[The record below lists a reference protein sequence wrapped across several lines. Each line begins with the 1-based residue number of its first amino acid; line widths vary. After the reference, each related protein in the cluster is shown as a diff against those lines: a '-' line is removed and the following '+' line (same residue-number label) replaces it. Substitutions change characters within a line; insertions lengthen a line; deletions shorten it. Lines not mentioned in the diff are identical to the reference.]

1 MPKIPTYTSK
11 GSMTTATSSVES
23 NIKLN
28 VNQTPASALQP
39 VSNFIRD
46 SYIQEKTTEAN
57 NKSYQ
62 LLNDFYEDQKDE
74 QGKVLQKGWLTI
86 SSEAKGKSNPTQAS
100 EYYESEVNKLYNYH
114 KVNKHKGLNNFEK
127 KALDKKFYATS
138 GLLKSKVLEKARLNL
153 IKENQEVDDDYF
165 VKESL
170 LLKELGPMYIEQF
183 KKNQINRINSNPD
196 YDDGVKKQLIKTYSS
211 KGIEFL
217 AISMANNN
225 PIQFKEARKQG
236 AFDDVDAATILK
248 LEGVATEQIK
258 KQKFNTLLSGLDVPF
273 DANPRDFIIANEE
286 IKNKTF
292 GGNEN
297 LQNLFKS
304 LSPQERIEFEKQYQT
319 KAKAIKSDRQLQIL
333 TATQIGKVEA
343 AQNTNEVFINLAKD
357 KGTYSETLKRLFPNN
372 QPAVEQLVTFNQ
384 KVGDGTVNNFSKFD
398 QNDAIIKF
406 IINDEINTVYD
417 SFTLLGETKPK
428 SIMER
433 AGESLNVS
441 DIKFLN
447 SLLLKSNEEGFKENH
462 TKFFNFIDLFSLEVA
477 GSSALKSF
485 DPNRDTRLNNFKYT
499 MYIRYINGLNKG
511 LNPDEMLTAARG
523 NKNFIGYDVSTFLPK
538 MNDVFQDIR
547 NNFDVNTNTVTDLK
561 TLRLQKEKELGRK
574 LTMQEILELKKGL

>member
-11 GSMTTATSSVES
+11 GSMTTATPSVES

-74 QGKVLQKGWLTI
+74 QGKVVQKGWLTI

-100 EYYESEVNKLYNYH
+100 DYYESEVNKLYNYH

-127 KALDKKFYATS
+127 KAIDRKFYATS

-211 KGIEFL
+211 KGVEFL
-217 AISMANNN
+217 ATSMANNN
-225 PIQFKEARKQG
+225 PLQFKEARKQG

-248 LEGVATEQIK
+248 LESVASEQIK

-273 DANPRDFIIANEE
+273 DADPRDFVIANEE

-304 LSPQERIEFEKQYQT
+304 LSPQEVIEFDKEYQT
-319 KAKAIKSDRQLQIL
+319 KAKAIKSDRSIQIL
-333 TATQIGKVEA
+333 TANQVGKFEA
-343 AQNTNEVFINLAKD
+343 AKNTNEVFNNLAKD
-357 KGTYSETLKRLFPNN
+357 QGTYTDTLKRLFPNN
-372 QPAVEQLVTFNQ
+372 QPAVEQLVLFNE
-384 KVGDGTVNNFSKFD
+384 KVGNGTVNNFSKFD
-398 QNDAIIKF
+398 QNDDIIKF

-417 SFTLLGETKPK
+417 PFTLLGETNPK

-499 MYIRYINGLNKG
+499 MYIRYMNGLNKG

-547 NNFDVNTNTVTDLK
+547 NNFNVNTNTVTDLK

-574 LTMQEILELKKGL
+574 LTIEEILELKKGL

>member
-11 GSMTTATSSVES
+11 GSMTTATPSVES
-23 NIKLN
+23 NIRLN

-74 QGKVLQKGWLTI
+74 QGKVVQKGWLTI
-86 SSEAKGKSNPTQAS
+86 SSEAKGKSNPTEAS
-100 EYYESEVNKLYNYH
+100 DYYESEVNKLYNYH
-114 KVNKHKGLNNFEK
+114 KINKHKSLNNFEK
-127 KALDKKFYATS
+127 KAIDRKFYATS

-211 KGIEFL
+211 KGVEFL
-217 AISMANNN
+217 ATSMANNN
-225 PIQFKEARKQG
+225 PIQFKEQRKQG

-273 DANPRDFIIANEE
+273 DADPRDFVIANEE

-297 LQNLFKS
+297 LQNIFKS
-304 LSPQERIEFEKQYQT
+304 LSPQEIIEFDKAYQT

-333 TATQIGKVEA
+333 TATQVGKFEA
-343 AQNTNEVFINLAKD
+343 AKNTNEVFINLAKD
-357 KGTYSETLKRLFPNN
+357 QGTYTDTLKRLFPNN

-398 QNDAIIKF
+398 QNDDIIKF

-417 SFTLLGETKPK
+417 PFTLLGETKPK

-499 MYIRYINGLNKG
+499 MYIRYMNGLNKG

-547 NNFDVNTNTVTDLK
+547 NNFNVNTNTVTDLK

-574 LTMQEILELKKGL
+574 LTIEEILELKKGL

>member
-11 GSMTTATSSVES
+11 GSMTTATPSVES

-74 QGKVLQKGWLTI
+74 QGKVVQKGWLTI

-100 EYYESEVNKLYNYH
+100 DYYESEVNKLYNYH

-127 KALDKKFYATS
+127 KAIDRKFYATS

-211 KGIEFL
+211 KGVEFL
-217 AISMANNN
+217 ATSMANNN
-225 PIQFKEARKQG
+225 PLQFKEARKQG

-248 LEGVATEQIK
+248 LESVASEQIK

-273 DANPRDFIIANEE
+273 DADPRDFVIANEE

-304 LSPQERIEFEKQYQT
+304 LSPQEVIEFDKEYQT

-333 TATQIGKVEA
+333 TATQIGKFEA
-343 AQNTNEVFINLAKD
+343 AKNTNEVFNNLAKD
-357 KGTYSETLKRLFPNN
+357 QGTYTDTLKRLFPNN
-372 QPAVEQLVTFNQ
+372 QPAVEQLISFNQ

-398 QNDAIIKF
+398 QNDDIIKF

-417 SFTLLGETKPK
+417 PFTLLGETNPK

-499 MYIRYINGLNKG
+499 MYIRYMNGLNKG

-547 NNFDVNTNTVTDLK
+547 NNFNVNTNTVTDLK

-574 LTMQEILELKKGL
+574 LTIEEILELKKGL

>member
-11 GSMTTATSSVES
+11 ESITTATPSVES
-23 NIKLN
+23 NIRLN

-46 SYIQEKTTEAN
+46 SYIQEKQTEAN

-62 LLNDFYEDQKDE
+62 LLNDFYEDQKDD
-74 QGKVLQKGWLTI
+74 QGNVVQKGWLTI
-86 SSEAKGKSNPTQAS
+86 SSEAKAKSNPTQAS

-127 KALDKKFYATS
+127 KALDRKFYATS

-153 IKENQEVDDDYF
+153 IKENQDVDDDYF

-196 YDDGVKKQLIKTYSS
+196 YDDGTKKQLIKTYSS
-211 KGIEFL
+211 KGVEFL
-217 AISMANNN
+217 ATSMANNN

-273 DANPRDFIIANEE
+273 DADPRDFVIANEE

-297 LQNLFKS
+297 LQNIYQS

-319 KAKAIKSDRQLQIL
+319 KARAIKSDRQLQIL
-333 TATQIGKVEA
+333 TANQVGKIEA
-343 AQNTNEVFINLAKD
+343 AQNTNEVFLNLEKQ
-357 KGTYSETLKRLFPNN
+357 KGTYEKKLKELFPNN
-372 QPAVEQLVTFNQ
+372 QPAVEQLVLFNQ

-398 QNDAIIKF
+398 ENDDIIKF

-417 SFTLLGETKPK
+417 KFTLLGETTPK

-462 TKFFNFIDLFSLEVA
+462 TKFFNFLNVFSLEVA

-485 DPNRDTRLNNFKYT
+485 DPNRDNRLNNFKYT
-499 MYIRYINGLNKG
+499 MYIRYMNGLSQG
-511 LNPDEMLTAARG
+511 LKPDEMLTATRG
-523 NKNFIGYDVSTFLPK
+523 NKNFIGYDVSKFLPN
-538 MNDVFQDIR
+538 MNDVFKDIR
-547 NNFDVNTNTVTDLK
+547 NNLNVNTNTTNDLK

-574 LTMQEILELKKGL
+574 LTIEEILELKKGL

>member
-11 GSMTTATSSVES
+11 GSMTTATPSVES

-74 QGKVLQKGWLTI
+74 QGKVVQKGWLTI

-127 KALDKKFYATS
+127 KALDRKFYATS

-183 KKNQINRINSNPD
+183 KKNQTNRINSNPD

-211 KGIEFL
+211 KGVEFL
-217 AISMANNN
+217 ATSMANNN
-225 PIQFKEARKQG
+225 PLQFKEARKQG

-273 DANPRDFIIANEE
+273 DADPRDFVIANEE
-286 IKNKTF
+286 IKNRTF

-304 LSPQERIEFEKQYQT
+304 LSPQERIEFNKEYQT
-319 KAKAIKSDRQLQIL
+319 KAKAIKSDRSIQIL
-333 TATQIGKVEA
+333 TANQVGKFEA
-343 AQNTNEVFINLAKD
+343 AKNTNEVFNNLAKD
-357 KGTYSETLKRLFPNN
+357 QGTYTDTLKRLFPNN
-372 QPAVEQLVTFNQ
+372 QPAVEQLISFNQ

-398 QNDAIIKF
+398 QNDDIIKF

-417 SFTLLGETKPK
+417 PFTLLGETNPK

-499 MYIRYINGLNKG
+499 MYIRYMNGLNKG

-547 NNFDVNTNTVTDLK
+547 NNFNVNTNTVTDLK

-574 LTMQEILELKKGL
+574 LTIEEILELKKGL

>member
-11 GSMTTATSSVES
+11 GSMTTATPSVES

-74 QGKVLQKGWLTI
+74 QGKVVQKGWLTI

-127 KALDKKFYATS
+127 KALDRKFYATS

-183 KKNQINRINSNPD
+183 KKNQINRVNSNPD

-217 AISMANNN
+217 ATSMANNN
-225 PIQFKEARKQG
+225 PIQFKEARKEG

-273 DANPRDFIIANEE
+273 DANPRDFVIANEE
-286 IKNKTF
+286 IKNRTF

-304 LSPQERIEFEKQYQT
+304 LSPQERIEFNKEYQI
-319 KAKAIKSDRQLQIL
+319 KAKAIKSDRSIQIL
-333 TATQIGKVEA
+333 TANQVGKFEA
-343 AQNTNEVFINLAKD
+343 AKNTNEVFNNLAKD
-357 KGTYSETLKRLFPNN
+357 QGTYSETLKRLFPNN

-547 NNFDVNTNTVTDLK
+547 NNFNVNTNTVTDLK

-574 LTMQEILELKKGL
+574 LTVQEILELKKGL

>member
-11 GSMTTATSSVES
+11 GSMTTATPSVES

-74 QGKVLQKGWLTI
+74 QGKVVQKGWLTI

-100 EYYESEVNKLYNYH
+100 DYYESEVNKLYNYH

-127 KALDKKFYATS
+127 KAIDRKFYATS

-211 KGIEFL
+211 KGVEFL
-217 AISMANNN
+217 ATSMANNN
-225 PIQFKEARKQG
+225 PLQFKEARKQG

-248 LEGVATEQIK
+248 LESVASEQIK

-273 DANPRDFIIANEE
+273 DADPRDFVIANEE
-286 IKNKTF
+286 IKKKTF

-304 LSPQERIEFEKQYQT
+304 LSPQEVIEFDKEYQT

-333 TATQIGKVEA
+333 TATQIGKFEA
-343 AQNTNEVFINLAKD
+343 AKNTNEVFNNLAKD
-357 KGTYSETLKRLFPNN
+357 QGTYTDTLKRLFPNN
-372 QPAVEQLVTFNQ
+372 QPAVEQLISFNQ

-398 QNDAIIKF
+398 QNDDIIKF

-417 SFTLLGETKPK
+417 PFTLLGETNPK

-462 TKFFNFIDLFSLEVA
+462 TKFFKFIDLFSLEVA

-499 MYIRYINGLNKG
+499 MYIRYMNGLNKG

-538 MNDVFQDIR
+538 MNDVFKDIR
-547 NNFDVNTNTVTDLK
+547 NNFNVNTNTVTDLK

-574 LTMQEILELKKGL
+574 LTIEEILELKKGL

>member
-11 GSMTTATSSVES
+11 GSMTTATPSVES

-74 QGKVLQKGWLTI
+74 QGKVVQKGWLTI
-86 SSEAKGKSNPTQAS
+86 SSEAKGQSNPTKAS

-127 KALDKKFYATS
+127 KALDTKFYATS

-153 IKENQEVDDDYF
+153 IKENQDVDDDYF

-196 YDDGVKKQLIKTYSS
+196 YDDGVKKQLIKTYNS
-211 KGIEFL
+211 KGVEFL
-217 AISMANNN
+217 ATSMANNN
-225 PIQFKEARKQG
+225 PIQFKEVRKKG
-236 AFDDVDAATILK
+236 TFDDVDAATILK
-248 LEGVATEQIK
+248 LESVATEQIK

-273 DANPRDFIIANEE
+273 DADPRDFVIANEE

-292 GGNEN
+292 GENEN
-297 LQNLFKS
+297 LQNIFKS
-304 LSPQERIEFEKQYQT
+304 LSPQEIIEFDKAYQT

-333 TATQIGKVEA
+333 TANQVGKFEA
-343 AQNTNEVFINLAKD
+343 AKNTNEVFINLAKD
-357 KGTYSETLKRLFPNN
+357 QGTYTDTLKRLFPNN
-372 QPAVEQLVTFNQ
+372 QPAVEQLITFNQ

-398 QNDAIIKF
+398 QNDDIIKF
-406 IINDEINTVYD
+406 IINDEIDTVYD

-433 AGESLNVS
+433 VGESLNVS

-485 DPNRDTRLNNFKYT
+485 DPNRDNRLNNFKYT
-499 MYIRYINGLNKG
+499 MYIRYMNGLNKG

-547 NNFDVNTNTVTDLK
+547 NNFDVNKNTVTDLK

-574 LTMQEILELKKGL
+574 LTIEEILELKKGL

>member
-1 MPKIPTYTSK
+1 MPKIPTYTSQ
-11 GSMTTATSSVES
+11 GSMTTATPSVES

-74 QGKVLQKGWLTI
+74 QGKVVQKGWLTI

-127 KALDKKFYATS
+127 KALDRKFYATS

-165 VKESL
+165 VKETL

-183 KKNQINRINSNPD
+183 KKNQINRINSNPS

-217 AISMANNN
+217 ATSMANNN

-236 AFDDVDAATILK
+236 TFDDVDAATILK
-248 LEGVATEQIK
+248 LEGVASEQIK

-273 DANPRDFIIANEE
+273 DADPRDFVIANEE
-286 IKNKTF
+286 IKNRTF

-297 LQNLFKS
+297 LQNIFKS
-304 LSPQERIEFEKQYQT
+304 LPPQERIEFDKAYQT
-319 KAKAIKSDRQLQIL
+319 KAKAIKSDRSIQIL
-333 TATQIGKVEA
+333 TSNQIGKIEA
-343 AQNTNEVFINLAKD
+343 AKNTNEIFNNLAKD
-357 KGTYSETLKRLFPNN
+357 QGTYTDTLKRLFPNN
-372 QPAVEQLVTFNQ
+372 QAAVEQLVLFNS

-398 QNDAIIKF
+398 QNDDIIKF

-447 SLLLKSNEEGFKENH
+447 SLLLKSN
-462 TKFFNFIDLFSLEVA
+462 
-477 GSSALKSF
+477 
-485 DPNRDTRLNNFKYT
+485 
-499 MYIRYINGLNKG
+499 
-511 LNPDEMLTAARG
+511 
-523 NKNFIGYDVSTFLPK
+523 
-538 MNDVFQDIR
+538 
-547 NNFDVNTNTVTDLK
+547 
-561 TLRLQKEKELGRK
+561 
-574 LTMQEILELKKGL
+574 

>member
-11 GSMTTATSSVES
+11 ESITTATPSVES
-23 NIKLN
+23 NIRLN

-46 SYIQEKTTEAN
+46 SYIQEKQTEAN

-62 LLNDFYEDQKDE
+62 LLNDFYEDQKDD
-74 QGKVLQKGWLTI
+74 QGNVVQKGWLTI
-86 SSEAKGKSNPTQAS
+86 SSEAKAKSNPTQAS

-127 KALDKKFYATS
+127 KALDRKFYATS

-153 IKENQEVDDDYF
+153 IKENQDVDDDYF

-196 YDDGVKKQLIKTYSS
+196 YDDGTKKQLIKTYSS
-211 KGIEFL
+211 KGVEFL
-217 AISMANNN
+217 ATSMANNN

-273 DANPRDFIIANEE
+273 DADPRDFVIANEE

-297 LQNLFKS
+297 LQNIYQS

-319 KAKAIKSDRQLQIL
+319 KARAIKSDRQLQIL
-333 TATQIGKVEA
+333 TANQVGKIEA
-343 AQNTNEVFINLAKD
+343 AQNTNEVFLNLEKQ
-357 KGTYSETLKRLFPNN
+357 KGTYEKKLKELFPNN
-372 QPAVEQLVTFNQ
+372 QPAVEQLVLFNQ

-398 QNDAIIKF
+398 ENDDIIKF

-417 SFTLLGETKPK
+417 KFTLLGETTPK
-428 SIMER
+428 SIMET
-433 AGESLNVS
+433 AGESLNFS

-447 SLLLKSNEEGFKENH
+447 SLLLKYNE
-462 TKFFNFIDLFSLEVA
+462 
-477 GSSALKSF
+477 
-485 DPNRDTRLNNFKYT
+485 
-499 MYIRYINGLNKG
+499 
-511 LNPDEMLTAARG
+511 
-523 NKNFIGYDVSTFLPK
+523 
-538 MNDVFQDIR
+538 
-547 NNFDVNTNTVTDLK
+547 
-561 TLRLQKEKELGRK
+561 
-574 LTMQEILELKKGL
+574 

>member
-11 GSMTTATSSVES
+11 GSMTTATPSVES

-74 QGKVLQKGWLTI
+74 QGKVVQKGWLTI

-100 EYYESEVNKLYNYH
+100 DYYESEVNKLYNYH

-127 KALDKKFYATS
+127 KAIDRKFYATS

-211 KGIEFL
+211 KGVEFL
-217 AISMANNN
+217 ATSMANNN
-225 PIQFKEARKQG
+225 PLQFKEARKQG

-248 LEGVATEQIK
+248 LESVASEQIK

-273 DANPRDFIIANEE
+273 DADPRDFVIANEE

-304 LSPQERIEFEKQYQT
+304 LSPQEVIEFDKEYQT

-333 TATQIGKVEA
+333 TATQIGKFEA
-343 AQNTNEVFINLAKD
+343 AKNTNEVFNNLAKD
-357 KGTYSETLKRLFPNN
+357 QGTYTDTLKRLFPNN
-372 QPAVEQLVTFNQ
+372 QPAVEQLISFNQ

-398 QNDAIIKF
+398 QNDDIIKF

-417 SFTLLGETKPK
+417 PFTLLGETNPK

-477 GSSALKSF
+477 GSSVLKSF

-499 MYIRYINGLNKG
+499 MYIRYMNGLNKG

-547 NNFDVNTNTVTDLK
+547 NNFNVNTNTVTDLK

-574 LTMQEILELKKGL
+574 LTIEEILELKKGL

>member
-11 GSMTTATSSVES
+11 GSMTTATPSVES

-74 QGKVLQKGWLTI
+74 QGKVVQKGWLTI

-100 EYYESEVNKLYNYH
+100 DYYESEVNKLYNYH

-127 KALDKKFYATS
+127 KAIDRKFYATS

-211 KGIEFL
+211 KGVEFL
-217 AISMANNN
+217 ATSMANNN
-225 PIQFKEARKQG
+225 PLQFKEARKQG

-248 LEGVATEQIK
+248 LESVASEQIK

-273 DANPRDFIIANEE
+273 DADPRDFVIANEE

-304 LSPQERIEFEKQYQT
+304 LSPQEVIEFNKEYQT

-333 TATQIGKVEA
+333 TATQIGKFEA
-343 AQNTNEVFINLAKD
+343 AKNTNEVFNNLAKD
-357 KGTYSETLKRLFPNN
+357 QGTYTDTLKRLFPNN
-372 QPAVEQLVTFNQ
+372 QPAVEQLISFNQ

-398 QNDAIIKF
+398 QNDDIIKF

-417 SFTLLGETKPK
+417 PFTLLGETNPK

-499 MYIRYINGLNKG
+499 MYIRYMNGLNKG

-547 NNFDVNTNTVTDLK
+547 NNFNVNTNTVTDLK

-574 LTMQEILELKKGL
+574 LTIEEILELKKGL

>member
-11 GSMTTATSSVES
+11 GSMTTATPSVES

-74 QGKVLQKGWLTI
+74 QGKVVQKGWLTI

-100 EYYESEVNKLYNYH
+100 DYYESEVNKLYNYH

-127 KALDKKFYATS
+127 KAIDRKFYATS

-211 KGIEFL
+211 KGVEFL
-217 AISMANNN
+217 ATSMANNN

-273 DANPRDFIIANEE
+273 DADPRDFVVANEE

-297 LQNLFKS
+297 LQNIYQS

-319 KAKAIKSDRQLQIL
+319 KARAIKSDRQLQIL
-333 TATQIGKVEA
+333 TANQVGKFEA
-343 AQNTNEVFINLAKD
+343 AKNTNEVFINLAKD
-357 KGTYSETLKRLFPNN
+357 QGTYTDTLKRLFPNN
-372 QPAVEQLVTFNQ
+372 QPAVEQLITFNQ

-398 QNDAIIKF
+398 QNDDIIKF

-499 MYIRYINGLNKG
+499 MYIRYMNGLNKG

-547 NNFDVNTNTVTDLK
+547 NNFNVNTNTVTDLK

-574 LTMQEILELKKGL
+574 LTIEEILELKKGL

>member
-1 MPKIPTYTSK
+1 MPKIPTYTST
-11 GSMTTATSSVES
+11 GSITTATPSVES

-46 SYIQEKTTEAN
+46 SYIQEKQTEAN
-57 NKSYQ
+57 NRSYQ
-62 LLNDFYEDQKDE
+62 LLNDFYEDQKDD
-74 QGKVLQKGWLTI
+74 QGNVVQKGWLTI
-86 SSEAKGKSNPTQAS
+86 SSEAKAQSNPTKAS

-127 KALDKKFYATS
+127 KALDSKFYATS

-153 IKENQEVDDDYF
+153 IKENQDVDDDYF

-196 YDDGVKKQLIKTYSS
+196 YDDGTKKQLIKTYSS
-211 KGIEFL
+211 KGVEFL
-217 AISMANNN
+217 ATSMANNN

-273 DANPRDFIIANEE
+273 DADPRDFVIANEE

-297 LQNLFKS
+297 LQNIYQS

-319 KAKAIKSDRQLQIL
+319 KARAIKSDRQLQIL
-333 TATQIGKVEA
+333 TANQVGKIEA
-343 AQNTNEVFINLAKD
+343 AQNTNEVFSNLEKQQ
-357 KGTYSETLKRLFPNN
+357 GTYEKKLKELFPNN
-372 QPAVEQLVTFNQ
+372 QPAVEQLVLFNQ

-398 QNDAIIKF
+398 ENDDIIKF

-417 SFTLLGETKPK
+417 KFTLLGETTPK

-462 TKFFNFIDLFSLEVA
+462 TKFFNFLNVFSLEVA

-485 DPNRDTRLNNFKYT
+485 DPNRDNRLNNFKYT
-499 MYIRYINGLNKG
+499 MYIRYMNGLSQG
-511 LNPDEMLTAARG
+511 LKPDEMLTATRG
-523 NKNFIGYDVSTFLPK
+523 NKNFIGYDVSKFLPN
-538 MNDVFQDIR
+538 MNDVFKDIR
-547 NNFDVNTNTVTDLK
+547 NNLNVNTNTTTDLK

-574 LTMQEILELKKGL
+574 LTIEEILELKKGL

>member
-11 GSMTTATSSVES
+11 ESITTATPSVES
-23 NIKLN
+23 NIRLN

-46 SYIQEKTTEAN
+46 SYIQEKQTEAN

-62 LLNDFYEDQKDE
+62 LLNDFYEDQKDD
-74 QGKVLQKGWLTI
+74 QGNVVQKGWLTI
-86 SSEAKGKSNPTQAS
+86 SSEAKAKSNPTQAS

-127 KALDKKFYATS
+127 KALDRKFYATS

-153 IKENQEVDDDYF
+153 IKENQDVDDDYF

-196 YDDGVKKQLIKTYSS
+196 YDDGTKKQLIKTYSS
-211 KGIEFL
+211 KGVEFL
-217 AISMANNN
+217 ATSMANNN

-273 DANPRDFIIANEE
+273 DADPRDFVIANEE

-297 LQNLFKS
+297 LQNIYQS

-319 KAKAIKSDRQLQIL
+319 KARAIKSDRQLQIL
-333 TATQIGKVEA
+333 TANQVGKIEA
-343 AQNTNEVFINLAKD
+343 AQNTNEVFLNLEKQQ
-357 KGTYSETLKRLFPNN
+357 GTYEKKLKELFPNN
-372 QPAVEQLVTFNQ
+372 QPAVEQLVLFNQ

-398 QNDAIIKF
+398 ENDDIIKF

-417 SFTLLGETKPK
+417 KFTLLGETTPK

-462 TKFFNFIDLFSLEVA
+462 TKFFNFLNVFSLEVA

-485 DPNRDTRLNNFKYT
+485 DPNRDNRLNNFKYT
-499 MYIRYINGLNKG
+499 MYIRYMNGLSQG
-511 LNPDEMLTAARG
+511 LKPDEMLTATRG
-523 NKNFIGYDVSTFLPK
+523 NKNFIGYDVSKFLPN
-538 MNDVFQDIR
+538 MNDVFKDIR
-547 NNFDVNTNTVTDLK
+547 NNLNVNTNTTNDLK

-574 LTMQEILELKKGL
+574 LTIEEILELKKGL

>member
-11 GSMTTATSSVES
+11 GSMTTATPSVES

-74 QGKVLQKGWLTI
+74 QGKVVQKGWLTI

-100 EYYESEVNKLYNYH
+100 DYYESEVNKLYNYH

-127 KALDKKFYATS
+127 KAIDRKFYATS

-211 KGIEFL
+211 KGVEFL
-217 AISMANNN
+217 ATSMANNN
-225 PIQFKEARKQG
+225 PLQFKEARKQG

-248 LEGVATEQIK
+248 LESVASEQIK

-273 DANPRDFIIANEE
+273 DADPRDFVIANEE
-286 IKNKTF
+286 IKNRTF

-304 LSPQERIEFEKQYQT
+304 LSPQERIEFNKEYQT
-319 KAKAIKSDRQLQIL
+319 KAKAIKSDRSIQIL
-333 TATQIGKVEA
+333 TANQIGKIEA
-343 AQNTNEVFINLAKD
+343 AKNTNEVFNNLAKD
-357 KGTYSETLKRLFPNN
+357 QGTYTDTLKRLFPNN
-372 QPAVEQLVTFNQ
+372 QPAVEQLISFNQ

-398 QNDAIIKF
+398 QNDDIIKF

-499 MYIRYINGLNKG
+499 MYIRYMNGLNKG

-547 NNFDVNTNTVTDLK
+547 NNFNVNTNIVTDLK

-574 LTMQEILELKKGL
+574 LTIEEILELKKGL

>member
-1 MPKIPTYTSK
+1 MPKIPTYTSQ
-11 GSMTTATSSVES
+11 GSMTTATPSVES

-74 QGKVLQKGWLTI
+74 QGKVVQKGWLTI

-127 KALDKKFYATS
+127 KAIDRKFYATS

-165 VKESL
+165 VKETL

-183 KKNQINRINSNPD
+183 KKNQINRINSNPS

-217 AISMANNN
+217 ATSMANNN

-236 AFDDVDAATILK
+236 TFDDVDAATILK
-248 LEGVATEQIK
+248 LEGVASEQIK

-273 DANPRDFIIANEE
+273 DADPRDFVIANEE
-286 IKNKTF
+286 IKNRTF

-297 LQNLFKS
+297 LQNIFKS
-304 LSPQERIEFEKQYQT
+304 LPPQERIEFDKAYQT
-319 KAKAIKSDRQLQIL
+319 KAKAIKSDRSIQIL
-333 TATQIGKVEA
+333 TSNQIGKIEA
-343 AQNTNEVFINLAKD
+343 AKNTNEIFNNLAKD
-357 KGTYSETLKRLFPNN
+357 QGTYTDTLKRLFPNN
-372 QPAVEQLVTFNQ
+372 QAAVEQLVLFNS

-398 QNDAIIKF
+398 QNDDIIKF

-485 DPNRDTRLNNFKYT
+485 DPNRDNRLNNFKYT
-499 MYIRYINGLNKG
+499 MYIRYMNGLNKG
-511 LNPDEMLTAARG
+511 LNSDEMLTAARG

-547 NNFDVNTNTVTDLK
+547 NNFDVNKNTVTDLK

-574 LTMQEILELKKGL
+574 LTIEEILELKKGL

>member
-11 GSMTTATSSVES
+11 GSMTTATPSVES

-74 QGKVLQKGWLTI
+74 QGKVVQKGWLTI

-100 EYYESEVNKLYNYH
+100 DYYESEVNKLYNYH

-127 KALDKKFYATS
+127 KAIDRKFYATS

-211 KGIEFL
+211 KGVEFL
-217 AISMANNN
+217 ATSMANNN
-225 PIQFKEARKQG
+225 PLQFKEARKQG

-248 LEGVATEQIK
+248 LESVASEQIK

-273 DANPRDFIIANEE
+273 DADPRDFVIANEE

-304 LSPQERIEFEKQYQT
+304 LSPQEVIEFDKEYQT
-319 KAKAIKSDRQLQIL
+319 KAKAIKSDRSIQIL
-333 TATQIGKVEA
+333 TANQVGKFEA
-343 AQNTNEVFINLAKD
+343 AKNTNEVFNNLAKD
-357 KGTYSETLKRLFPNN
+357 QGTYTDTLKRLFPNN
-372 QPAVEQLVTFNQ
+372 QPAVEQLISFNQ

-398 QNDAIIKF
+398 QNDDIIKF

-417 SFTLLGETKPK
+417 PFTLLGETNPK

-499 MYIRYINGLNKG
+499 MYIRYMNGLNKG

-547 NNFDVNTNTVTDLK
+547 NNFNVNTNTVTDLK

-574 LTMQEILELKKGL
+574 LTIEEILELKKGL

>member
-11 GSMTTATSSVES
+11 GSMTTATPSVES

-74 QGKVLQKGWLTI
+74 QGKVVQKGWLTI

-100 EYYESEVNKLYNYH
+100 DYYESEVNKLYNYH

-127 KALDKKFYATS
+127 KAIDRKFYATS

-211 KGIEFL
+211 KGVEFL
-217 AISMANNN
+217 ATSMANNN
-225 PIQFKEARKQG
+225 PLQFKEARKQG

-248 LEGVATEQIK
+248 LESVASEQIK

-273 DANPRDFIIANEE
+273 DADPRDFVIANEE

-304 LSPQERIEFEKQYQT
+304 LSPQEVIEFDKEYQT

-333 TATQIGKVEA
+333 TATQIGKFEA
-343 AQNTNEVFINLAKD
+343 AKNTNEVFNNLAKD
-357 KGTYSETLKRLFPNN
+357 QGTYTDTLKRLFPNN
-372 QPAVEQLVTFNQ
+372 QPAVEQLISFNQ

-398 QNDAIIKF
+398 QNDDIIKF

-417 SFTLLGETKPK
+417 PFTLLGETNPK

-462 TKFFNFIDLFSLEVA
+462 TKFFKFIDLFSLEVA

-499 MYIRYINGLNKG
+499 MYIRYMNGLNKG

-547 NNFDVNTNTVTDLK
+547 NNFNVNTNTVTDLK

-574 LTMQEILELKKGL
+574 LTIEEILELKKGL

>member
-11 GSMTTATSSVES
+11 GSMTTATPSVES

-74 QGKVLQKGWLTI
+74 QGKVVQKGWLTI

-100 EYYESEVNKLYNYH
+100 DYYESEVNKLYNYH

-127 KALDKKFYATS
+127 KAIDRKFYATS

-211 KGIEFL
+211 KGVEFL
-217 AISMANNN
+217 ATSMANNN
-225 PIQFKEARKQG
+225 PLQFKEARKQG

-248 LEGVATEQIK
+248 LESVASEQIK

-273 DANPRDFIIANEE
+273 DADPRDFVIANEE
-286 IKNKTF
+286 IKNRTF

-304 LSPQERIEFEKQYQT
+304 LSPQERIEFNKEYQT
-319 KAKAIKSDRQLQIL
+319 KAKAIKSDRSIQIL
-333 TATQIGKVEA
+333 TANQIGKIEA
-343 AQNTNEVFINLAKD
+343 AKNTNEVFNNLAKD
-357 KGTYSETLKRLFPNN
+357 QGTYTDTLKRLFPNN
-372 QPAVEQLVTFNQ
+372 QPAVEQLISFNQ

-398 QNDAIIKF
+398 QNDDIIKF

-499 MYIRYINGLNKG
+499 MYIRYMNGLNKG

-547 NNFDVNTNTVTDLK
+547 NNFNVNTNTVTDLK

-574 LTMQEILELKKGL
+574 LTIEEILELKKGL

>member
-11 GSMTTATSSVES
+11 GSMTTATPSVES

-74 QGKVLQKGWLTI
+74 QGKVVQKGWLTI
-86 SSEAKGKSNPTQAS
+86 SSEAKGKSNPTEAS
-100 EYYESEVNKLYNYH
+100 DYYESEVNKLYNYH
-114 KVNKHKGLNNFEK
+114 KINKHKSLNNFEK
-127 KALDKKFYATS
+127 KAIDRKFYATS

-211 KGIEFL
+211 KGVEFL
-217 AISMANNN
+217 ATSMANNN
-225 PIQFKEARKQG
+225 PIQFKEQRKQG

-273 DANPRDFIIANEE
+273 DADPRDFVIANEE
-286 IKNKTF
+286 IKNRTF
-292 GGNEN
+292 GGNED

-304 LSPQERIEFEKQYQT
+304 LSPQERIQFNKEYQT
-319 KAKAIKSDRQLQIL
+319 KAKAIKSDRSIQIL
-333 TATQIGKVEA
+333 TANQIGKIEA
-343 AQNTNEVFINLAKD
+343 AKNTNEIFNNFAKD
-357 KGTYSETLKRLFPNN
+357 QGTYSETLKRLFPNN

-398 QNDAIIKF
+398 QNDDIIKF

-417 SFTLLGETKPK
+417 PFTLLGETKPK

-547 NNFDVNTNTVTDLK
+547 NNFNVNTNTVTDLK

-574 LTMQEILELKKGL
+574 LTIEEILELKKGL

>member
-11 GSMTTATSSVES
+11 GSMTTATPSVES

-74 QGKVLQKGWLTI
+74 QGKVVQKGWLTI

-100 EYYESEVNKLYNYH
+100 DYYESEVNKLYNYH

-127 KALDKKFYATS
+127 KAIDRKFYATS

-211 KGIEFL
+211 KGVEFL
-217 AISMANNN
+217 ATSMANNN
-225 PIQFKEARKQG
+225 PLQFKEARKQG

-248 LEGVATEQIK
+248 LESVASEQIK

-273 DANPRDFIIANEE
+273 DADPRDFVIANEE
-286 IKNKTF
+286 IKKKTF

-304 LSPQERIEFEKQYQT
+304 LSPQEVIEFDKEYQT

-333 TATQIGKVEA
+333 TATQIGKFEA
-343 AQNTNEVFINLAKD
+343 AKNTNEVFNNLAKD
-357 KGTYSETLKRLFPNN
+357 QGTYTDTLKRLFPNN
-372 QPAVEQLVTFNQ
+372 QPAVEQLISFNQ

-398 QNDAIIKF
+398 QNDDIIKF

-417 SFTLLGETKPK
+417 PFTLLGETNPK

-499 MYIRYINGLNKG
+499 MYIRYMNGLNKG

-547 NNFDVNTNTVTDLK
+547 NNFNVNTNTVTDLK

-574 LTMQEILELKKGL
+574 LTIEEILELKKGL

>member
-11 GSMTTATSSVES
+11 GSMTTATPSVES

-74 QGKVLQKGWLTI
+74 QGKVVQKGWLTI
-86 SSEAKGKSNPTQAS
+86 SSEAKGKSNPTEAS
-100 EYYESEVNKLYNYH
+100 DYYESEVNKLYNYH
-114 KVNKHKGLNNFEK
+114 KINKHKSLNNFEK
-127 KALDKKFYATS
+127 KAIDRKFYATS

-211 KGIEFL
+211 KGVEFL
-217 AISMANNN
+217 ATSMANNN
-225 PIQFKEARKQG
+225 PIQFKEQRKQG

-273 DANPRDFIIANEE
+273 DADPRDFVIANEE
-286 IKNKTF
+286 IKNRTF
-292 GGNEN
+292 GGNED

-304 LSPQERIEFEKQYQT
+304 LSPQERIEFNKEYQT
-319 KAKAIKSDRQLQIL
+319 KAKAIKSDRSIQIL
-333 TATQIGKVEA
+333 TANQIGKIEA
-343 AQNTNEVFINLAKD
+343 AKNTNEIFNNFAKD
-357 KGTYSETLKRLFPNN
+357 QGTYSETLKRLFPNN

-398 QNDAIIKF
+398 QNDDIIKF

-417 SFTLLGETKPK
+417 PFTLLGETKPK

-499 MYIRYINGLNKG
+499 MYIRYMNGLNKG

-547 NNFDVNTNTVTDLK
+547 NNFNVNTNTVTDLK

-574 LTMQEILELKKGL
+574 LTIEEILELKKGL

>member
-11 GSMTTATSSVES
+11 GSMTTATPSVES

-39 VSNFIRD
+39 ISNFIRD

-74 QGKVLQKGWLTI
+74 QGKVVQKGWLTI

-100 EYYESEVNKLYNYH
+100 DYYESEVNKLYNYH

-127 KALDKKFYATS
+127 KAIDRKFYATS

-211 KGIEFL
+211 KGVEFL
-217 AISMANNN
+217 ATSMANNN
-225 PIQFKEARKQG
+225 PLQFKEARKQG

-248 LEGVATEQIK
+248 LESVASEQIK

-273 DANPRDFIIANEE
+273 DADPRDFVIANEE
-286 IKNKTF
+286 IKNRTF

-304 LSPQERIEFEKQYQT
+304 LSPQERIEFNKEYQT
-319 KAKAIKSDRQLQIL
+319 KAKAIKSDRSIQIL
-333 TATQIGKVEA
+333 TANQIGKIETA
-343 AQNTNEVFINLAKD
+343 KNTNEVFNNLAKD
-357 KGTYSETLKRLFPNN
+357 QGTYTDTLKRLFPNN
-372 QPAVEQLVTFNQ
+372 QPAVEQLISFNQ
-384 KVGDGTVNNFSKFD
+384 KVGDGIVNNFSKFD
-398 QNDAIIKF
+398 QNDDIIKF

-499 MYIRYINGLNKG
+499 MYIRYMNGLNKG

-547 NNFDVNTNTVTDLK
+547 NNFNVNTNTVTDLK

-574 LTMQEILELKKGL
+574 LTIEEILELKKGL

>member
-11 GSMTTATSSVES
+11 GSMTTATPSVES

-74 QGKVLQKGWLTI
+74 QGKVVQKGWLTI

-100 EYYESEVNKLYNYH
+100 DYYESEVNKLYNYH

-127 KALDKKFYATS
+127 KAIDRKFYATS

-211 KGIEFL
+211 KGVEFL
-217 AISMANNN
+217 ATSMANNN
-225 PIQFKEARKQG
+225 PLQFKEARKQG

-248 LEGVATEQIK
+248 LESVASEQIK

-273 DANPRDFIIANEE
+273 DADPRDFVIANEE
-286 IKNKTF
+286 IKKKTF

-304 LSPQERIEFEKQYQT
+304 LSPQEVIEFDKEYQT

-333 TATQIGKVEA
+333 TATQIGKFEA
-343 AQNTNEVFINLAKD
+343 AKNTNEVFNNLAKD
-357 KGTYSETLKRLFPNN
+357 QGTYTDTLKRLFPNN
-372 QPAVEQLVTFNQ
+372 QPAVEQLISFNQ

-398 QNDAIIKF
+398 QNDDIIKF

-417 SFTLLGETKPK
+417 PFTLLGETNPK

-462 TKFFNFIDLFSLEVA
+462 TKFFKFIDLFSLEVA

-499 MYIRYINGLNKG
+499 MYIRYMNGLNKG

-547 NNFDVNTNTVTDLK
+547 NNFNVNTNTVTDLK

-574 LTMQEILELKKGL
+574 LTIEEILELKKGL

>member
-11 GSMTTATSSVES
+11 ESITTATPSVES
-23 NIKLN
+23 NIRLN

-46 SYIQEKTTEAN
+46 SYIQEKQTEAN
-57 NKSYQ
+57 NRSYQ
-62 LLNDFYEDQKDE
+62 LLNDFYEDQKDD
-74 QGKVLQKGWLTI
+74 QGNVVQKGWLTI
-86 SSEAKGKSNPTQAS
+86 SSEAKAQSNPTQAS

-127 KALDKKFYATS
+127 KALDRKFYATS

-153 IKENQEVDDDYF
+153 IKENQDVDDDYF

-196 YDDGVKKQLIKTYSS
+196 YDDGTKKQLIKTYSS
-211 KGIEFL
+211 KGVEFL
-217 AISMANNN
+217 ATSMANNN

-273 DANPRDFIIANEE
+273 DADPRDFVIANEE

-297 LQNLFKS
+297 LQNIYQS

-319 KAKAIKSDRQLQIL
+319 KARAIKSDRQLQIL
-333 TATQIGKVEA
+333 TANQVGKIEA
-343 AQNTNEVFINLAKD
+343 AQNTNEVFLNLEKQ
-357 KGTYSETLKRLFPNN
+357 KGTYEKKLKELFPNN
-372 QPAVEQLVTFNQ
+372 QPAVEQLVLFNQ

-398 QNDAIIKF
+398 QNDDIIKF

-417 SFTLLGETKPK
+417 KFTLLGETTPK

-433 AGESLNVS
+433 AGESLNIS

-462 TKFFNFIDLFSLEVA
+462 TKFFNFLNVFSLEVA

-485 DPNRDTRLNNFKYT
+485 DPNRDNRLNNFKYT
-499 MYIRYINGLNKG
+499 MYIRYMNGLSQG
-511 LNPDEMLTAARG
+511 LKPDEMLTATRG
-523 NKNFIGYDVSTFLPK
+523 NKNFIGYDVSKFLPN
-538 MNDVFQDIR
+538 MNDVFKDIR
-547 NNFDVNTNTVTDLK
+547 NNLNVNTNTTTDLK
-561 TLRLQKEKELGRK
+561 TLRLEKEKELGRK
-574 LTMQEILELKKGL
+574 LTIEEILELKKGL

>member
-11 GSMTTATSSVES
+11 ESITTATPSVES
-23 NIKLN
+23 NIRLN

-46 SYIQEKTTEAN
+46 SYIQEKQTEAN

-62 LLNDFYEDQKDE
+62 LLNDFYEDQKDD
-74 QGKVLQKGWLTI
+74 QGNVVQKGWLTI
-86 SSEAKGKSNPTQAS
+86 SSEAKAKSNPTQAS

-114 KVNKHKGLNNFEK
+114 KANKHKGLNNFEK
-127 KALDKKFYATS
+127 KALDRKFYATS

-153 IKENQEVDDDYF
+153 IKENQDVDDDYF

-196 YDDGVKKQLIKTYSS
+196 YDDGTKKQLIKTYSS
-211 KGIEFL
+211 KGVEFL
-217 AISMANNN
+217 ATSMANNN

-273 DANPRDFIIANEE
+273 DADPRDFVIANEE

-297 LQNLFKS
+297 LQNIYQS

-319 KAKAIKSDRQLQIL
+319 KARAIKSDRQLQIL
-333 TATQIGKVEA
+333 TANQVGKIEA
-343 AQNTNEVFINLAKD
+343 AQNTNEVFLNLEKQQ
-357 KGTYSETLKRLFPNN
+357 GTYEKKLKELFPNN
-372 QPAVEQLVTFNQ
+372 QPAVEQLVLFNQ

-398 QNDAIIKF
+398 ENDDIIKF

-417 SFTLLGETKPK
+417 KFTLLGETTPK

-462 TKFFNFIDLFSLEVA
+462 TKFFNFLNVFSLEVA

-485 DPNRDTRLNNFKYT
+485 DPNRDNRLNNFKYT
-499 MYIRYINGLNKG
+499 MYIRYMNGLSQG
-511 LNPDEMLTAARG
+511 LKPDEMLTATRG
-523 NKNFIGYDVSTFLPK
+523 NKNFIGYDVSKFLPN
-538 MNDVFQDIR
+538 MNDVFKDIR
-547 NNFDVNTNTVTDLK
+547 NNLNVNTNTTNDLK

-574 LTMQEILELKKGL
+574 LTIEEILELKKGL

>member
-11 GSMTTATSSVES
+11 GSMTTATPSVES

-74 QGKVLQKGWLTI
+74 QGKVVQKGWLTI

-100 EYYESEVNKLYNYH
+100 DYYESEVNKLYNYH

-127 KALDKKFYATS
+127 KAIDRKFYATS

-211 KGIEFL
+211 KGVEFL
-217 AISMANNN
+217 ATSMANNN
-225 PIQFKEARKQG
+225 PLQFKEARKQG

-248 LEGVATEQIK
+248 LESVASEQIK

-273 DANPRDFIIANEE
+273 DADPRDFVIANEE

-292 GGNEN
+292 GGNED

-304 LSPQERIEFEKQYQT
+304 LSPQERIEFNKEYQT
-319 KAKAIKSDRQLQIL
+319 KAKAIKSDRSIQIL
-333 TATQIGKVEA
+333 TANQIGKIEA
-343 AQNTNEVFINLAKD
+343 AKNTNEVFNNLAKD
-357 KGTYSETLKRLFPNN
+357 QGTYTDTLKRLFPNN
-372 QPAVEQLVTFNQ
+372 QPAVEQLISFNQ

-398 QNDAIIKF
+398 QNDDIIKF

-417 SFTLLGETKPK
+417 PFTLLGETNPK

-499 MYIRYINGLNKG
+499 MYIRYMNGLNKG

-547 NNFDVNTNTVTDLK
+547 NNFNVNTNTVTDLK

-574 LTMQEILELKKGL
+574 LTIEEILELKKGL